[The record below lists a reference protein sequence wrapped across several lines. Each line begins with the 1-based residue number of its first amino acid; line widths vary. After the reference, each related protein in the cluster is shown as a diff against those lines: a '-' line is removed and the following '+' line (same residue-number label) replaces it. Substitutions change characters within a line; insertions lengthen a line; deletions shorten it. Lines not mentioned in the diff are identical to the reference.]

1 MQRLILVR
9 HGEAEHHVKGLTGGW
24 TNTPITELGRR
35 QAQLTGKH
43 LKELLPNS
51 SFGFFSSD
59 LDRAIQTAEILGSFL
74 GVSPIA
80 EPTLRDLN
88 WGIAK
93 DMPLEEAH
101 TIELETTEPLIDWV
115 PFPEAES
122 WRMLH
127 QRIVPFL
134 EKIHESESGTVLI
147 VSHGNAIEECIYW
160 WLEFPIDRRREIG
173 FHSAPCS
180 ITHLG
185 VNEWQQK
192 TIVFLNRVGH
202 LQSLSSSM

>member
-1 MQRLILVR
+1 MQELILVR

-24 TNTPITELGRR
+24 TNTPLTALGKK

-43 LKELLPNS
+43 LKDHILDS

-59 LDRAIQTAEILGSFL
+59 LDRAFQTAEILGSYL
-74 GVSPIA
+74 GVSPVA
-80 EPTLRDLN
+80 EPALRDLN

-101 TIELETTEPLIDWV
+101 AIELETTEPLVDWV

-127 QRIVPFL
+127 QRVVLCL
-134 EKIHESESGTVLI
+134 EKIHESEIGTVLI
-147 VSHGNAIEECIYW
+147 VSHGNTIEECIYW
-160 WLEFPIDRRREIG
+160 WLEFSLERRRELA

-202 LQSLSSSM
+202 LQPLSS